1 MDFDLT
7 DEQVMLRDTVRDL
20 LARNYDAESRL
31 KITDSELG
39 WSRDVW
45 RQLADLG
52 VLGLSFS
59 EEDGG
64 VGAGP
69 VETMVVLEEV
79 GRRLAP
85 EPILDAVLVPG
96 GLVATAGSAEQR
108 QRILPEVAAGAKL
121 LAFAHAEPGVRWPST
136 EPATT
141 AAAAVPSVS
150 SAGPSV
156 VTQAAASGP
165 VATAVFDAASAGPSG
180 VTQAAASGP
189 VATAVFDAASAGPS
203 VVTQAAASGPVA
215 TAGGDSYTLTGVKNP
230 VPHGDS
236 ADELV
241 VSAAL
246 PDGGVGLFLVAPN
259 ATGVVRKPYRT
270 VDGQR
275 GAQLELDNAP
285 AERLGAAD
293 AAEAIA
299 SVLGHAQAG
308 LCAESVGA
316 MAEALR
322 LTTEY
327 LKQRKQFGVTL
338 SKFQTL
344 TQRAANMYVSLELAR
359 SMSLYATASLV
370 DGAYDPVIASRARLQ
385 VSRAA
390 RHIGQEAIQMHGG
403 IGVTAE
409 YPVGHYVARLT
420 AIERTLG
427 GGLEHLRVLSARV
440 GDYELAEL

>member
-20 LARNYDAESRL
+20 LARTYDAESRL
-31 KITDSELG
+31 KVIDSELG

-45 RQLADLG
+45 RQLAELG
-52 VLGLSFS
+52 VLGLSFT

-96 GLVATAGSAEQR
+96 GLVAAAGSAEQR
-108 QRILPEVAAGAKL
+108 QRILPEVASGAKL
-121 LAFAHAEPGVRWPST
+121 LAFAHAEPGVRWPSNDL
-136 EPATT
+136 ATT
-141 AAAAVPSVS
+141 AAA
-150 SAGPSV
+150 
-156 VTQAAASGP
+156 Q
-165 VATAVFDAASAGPSG
+165 
-180 VTQAAASGP
+180 
-189 VATAVFDAASAGPS
+189 
-203 VVTQAAASGPVA
+203 
-215 TAGGDSYTLTGVKNP
+215 GDSYTLTGVKNP

-241 VSAAL
+241 VSATL
-246 PDGGVGLFLVAPN
+246 PEGGVGLFLVAPD
-259 ATGVVRKPYRT
+259 ATGVVRKSYRT

-275 GAQLELDNAP
+275 GAQLELTDAP

-299 SVLGHAQAG
+299 SVLTHAQAS

-316 MAEALR
+316 MEEALR
-322 LTTEY
+322 LTADY

-344 TQRAANMYVSLELAR
+344 TQRAAEMYVSLELAR
-359 SMSLYATASLV
+359 SMSLYATASLA
-370 DGAYDPVIASRARLQ
+370 DGADDPVIASRARLQ
-385 VSRAA
+385 VGRAA

-409 YPVGHYVARLT
+409 YPVSHYVARLT
-420 AIERTLG
+420 AIEHTLG
-427 GGLEHLRVLSARV
+427 SGLEHLRVLSDRV
-440 GDYELAEL
+440 GDYELPEL

>member
-31 KITDSELG
+31 KVVDSELG

-45 RQLADLG
+45 RQFAELG
-52 VLGLSFS
+52 VLGLSFA

-96 GLVATAGSAEQR
+96 GLVAAVGSAEQR
-108 QRILPEVAAGAKL
+108 QRILPEVASGTKL
-121 LAFAHAEPGVRWPST
+121 LAFAHTEPGVRWSSS
-136 EPATT
+136 ELATT
-141 AAAAVPSVS
+141 AAA
-150 SAGPSV
+150 
-156 VTQAAASGP
+156 Q
-165 VATAVFDAASAGPSG
+165 
-180 VTQAAASGP
+180 
-189 VATAVFDAASAGPS
+189 
-203 VVTQAAASGPVA
+203 
-215 TAGGDSYTLTGVKNP
+215 GDSYTLTGVKNP

-246 PDGGVGLFLVAPN
+246 PEGGVGLFLVAPD
-259 ATGVVRKPYRT
+259 ATGVVRKSYRT

-275 GAQLELDNAP
+275 GAQLELTDAP
-285 AERLGAAD
+285 AERLGGAD
-293 AAEAIA
+293 TAEAIA
-299 SVLGHAQAG
+299 FVLTHAQAS

-316 MAEALR
+316 MEEALR
-322 LTTEY
+322 LTAEY

-344 TQRAANMYVSLELAR
+344 TQRAADMYVSLELAR
-359 SMSLYATASLV
+359 SMSLYATASLA
-370 DGAYDPVIASRARLQ
+370 DGADDPVIASRARLQ
-385 VSRAA
+385 VGRAA

-409 YPVGHYVARLT
+409 YPVSHYVARLT

-427 GGLEHLRVLSARV
+427 SGLEHLRVLSSRV
-440 GDYELAEL
+440 GDYEQPEL

>member
-7 DEQVMLRDTVRDL
+7 DEQEMLRDTVRDL
-20 LARNYDAESRL
+20 LARNYDPESRL
-31 KITDSELG
+31 KVTDTELG

-45 RQLADLG
+45 RQLAELG
-52 VLGLSFS
+52 VLGLTFT

-85 EPILDAVLVPG
+85 EPLMDAVLVPG
-96 GLVATAGSAEQR
+96 ALIALAGTAEQR
-108 QRILPEVAAGAKL
+108 QRVLPEVAAGNKL
-121 LAFAHAEPGVRWPST
+121 LAFAHAEPGVRWPAT
-136 EPATT
+136 ELTTT
-141 AAAAVPSVS
+141 AVP
-150 SAGPSV
+150 
-156 VTQAAASGP
+156 Q
-165 VATAVFDAASAGPSG
+165 
-180 VTQAAASGP
+180 
-189 VATAVFDAASAGPS
+189 
-203 VVTQAAASGPVA
+203 
-215 TAGGDSYTLTGVKNP
+215 GDSYVLTGIKNP
-230 VPHGDS
+230 VAHGDC
-236 ADELV
+236 ADDLV
-241 VSAAL
+241 VSAEL
-246 PDGGVGLFLVAPN
+246 PGGGTGLFLIGAD
-259 ATGVVRKPYRT
+259 ATGVTRKNYRT

-275 GAQLELDNAP
+275 GAQLEFDKAA
-285 AERLGAAD
+285 AELLGGDVD
-293 AAEAIA
+293 AAEAIRSA
-299 SVLGHAQAG
+299 LAQAQAS
-308 LCAESVGA
+308 LCAESIGA
-316 MAEALR
+316 MEEALR
-322 LTTEY
+322 LTTDY

-359 SMSLYATASLV
+359 SMSLYVTAAV
-370 DGAYDPVIASRARLQ
+370 ADGETDPLIASRARLQ
-385 VSRAA
+385 VGRSA

-440 GDYELAEL
+440 GEYALPEL

>member
-20 LARNYDAESRL
+20 LARTYDAESRL
-31 KITDSELG
+31 KVVDSELG
-39 WSRDVW
+39 WSREVW
-45 RQLADLG
+45 RQLAELG
-52 VLGLSFS
+52 VLGLSFA

-96 GLVATAGSAEQR
+96 GLITAVGSAEQR
-108 QRILPEVAAGAKL
+108 QRILPEVASGAKL

-136 EPATT
+136 ELATT
-141 AAAAVPSVS
+141 AAA
-150 SAGPSV
+150 
-156 VTQAAASGP
+156 Q
-165 VATAVFDAASAGPSG
+165 
-180 VTQAAASGP
+180 
-189 VATAVFDAASAGPS
+189 
-203 VVTQAAASGPVA
+203 
-215 TAGGDSYTLTGVKNP
+215 GDSYTLTGVKNP

-236 ADELV
+236 ADDLV
-241 VSAAL
+241 VSATL
-246 PDGGVGLFLVAPN
+246 PDGGVGLFLVAPD
-259 ATGVVRKPYRT
+259 ATGVVRKSYRT

-275 GAQLELDNAP
+275 GAQLELTDAP
-285 AERLGAAD
+285 AERLGGAD

-299 SVLGHAQAG
+299 SVLTHAQAS

-322 LTTEY
+322 LTTDY

-359 SMSLYATASLV
+359 SMSLYATASLA
-370 DGAYDPVIASRARLQ
+370 DGTDDPVIASRARLQ
-385 VSRAA
+385 VGRAA
-390 RHIGQEAIQMHGG
+390 RHVGQEAIQMHGG

-427 GGLEHLRVLSARV
+427 SGLEHLRVLSSRV
-440 GDYELAEL
+440 GDYELPEL

>member
-31 KITDSELG
+31 KVVDSELG

-45 RQLADLG
+45 RQFAELG
-52 VLGLSFS
+52 VLGLSFA

-96 GLVATAGSAEQR
+96 GLVAAVGSAEQR
-108 QRILPEVAAGAKL
+108 QRILPEVASGTKL
-121 LAFAHAEPGVRWPST
+121 LAFAHAEPGVRWSSS
-136 EPATT
+136 ELATT
-141 AAAAVPSVS
+141 AAA
-150 SAGPSV
+150 
-156 VTQAAASGP
+156 Q
-165 VATAVFDAASAGPSG
+165 
-180 VTQAAASGP
+180 
-189 VATAVFDAASAGPS
+189 
-203 VVTQAAASGPVA
+203 
-215 TAGGDSYTLTGVKNP
+215 GDSYTLTGVKNP

-241 VSAAL
+241 VSAVL
-246 PDGGVGLFLVAPN
+246 PDGGVGLFLIAPD
-259 ATGVVRKPYRT
+259 ATGVVRKSYRT

-275 GAQLELDNAP
+275 GAQLELTDAP
-285 AERLGAAD
+285 AERLGGAD

-299 SVLGHAQAG
+299 SVLTHAQAS

-316 MAEALR
+316 MEEALR
-322 LTTEY
+322 LTAEY

-344 TQRAANMYVSLELAR
+344 TQRAADMYVSLELAR
-359 SMSLYATASLV
+359 SMSLYATASLA
-370 DGAYDPVIASRARLQ
+370 DGADDPVIASRARLQ
-385 VSRAA
+385 VGRAA

-409 YPVGHYVARLT
+409 YPVSHYVARLT

-427 GGLEHLRVLSARV
+427 SGLEHLRVLSSRV
-440 GDYELAEL
+440 GDYEQPEL

>member
-31 KITDSELG
+31 KVVDSELG

-45 RQLADLG
+45 RQFAELG
-52 VLGLSFS
+52 VLGLSFA

-96 GLVATAGSAEQR
+96 GLVAAVGSAEQR
-108 QRILPEVAAGAKL
+108 QRILPEVASGTKL
-121 LAFAHAEPGVRWPST
+121 LAFAHTEPGVRWSSS
-136 EPATT
+136 ELATT
-141 AAAAVPSVS
+141 AAA
-150 SAGPSV
+150 
-156 VTQAAASGP
+156 Q
-165 VATAVFDAASAGPSG
+165 
-180 VTQAAASGP
+180 
-189 VATAVFDAASAGPS
+189 
-203 VVTQAAASGPVA
+203 
-215 TAGGDSYTLTGVKNP
+215 GDSYTLTGVKNP

-246 PDGGVGLFLVAPN
+246 PEGGVGLFLVAPD
-259 ATGVVRKPYRT
+259 ASGVVRKSYRT

-275 GAQLELDNAP
+275 GAQLELTDAP
-285 AERLGAAD
+285 AERLGGAD
-293 AAEAIA
+293 ATEAIA
-299 SVLGHAQAG
+299 SVLTHAQAS

-316 MAEALR
+316 MEEALR
-322 LTTEY
+322 LTAEY

-344 TQRAANMYVSLELAR
+344 TQRAADMYVSLELAR
-359 SMSLYATASLV
+359 SMSLYATASLA
-370 DGAYDPVIASRARLQ
+370 DGADDPVIASRARLQ
-385 VSRAA
+385 VGRAA

-409 YPVGHYVARLT
+409 YPVSHYVARLT

-427 GGLEHLRVLSARV
+427 SGLEHLRVLSSRV
-440 GDYELAEL
+440 GDYEQPEL

>member
-20 LARNYDAESRL
+20 LARAYDAESRL
-31 KITDSELG
+31 KVVDSELG

-45 RQLADLG
+45 RRLAELG
-52 VLGLSFS
+52 VLGLSFA

-85 EPILDAVLVPG
+85 EPILDAVLIPG
-96 GLVATAGSAEQR
+96 GLVAAAGSAEQR
-108 QRILPEVAAGAKL
+108 QRILPEVASGAKL
-121 LAFAHAEPGVRWPST
+121 LAFAHAEPGVRWPAT
-136 EPATT
+136 ELATT
-141 AAAAVPSVS
+141 A
-150 SAGPSV
+150 
-156 VTQAAASGP
+156 
-165 VATAVFDAASAGPSG
+165 TA
-180 VTQAAASGP
+180 Q
-189 VATAVFDAASAGPS
+189 
-203 VVTQAAASGPVA
+203 
-215 TAGGDSYTLTGVKNP
+215 GDSYTLTGVKNP
-230 VPHGDS
+230 VAHGDS

-241 VSAAL
+241 VSAVL
-246 PDGGVGLFLVAPN
+246 PEGGVGLFLVAPG
-259 ATGVVRKPYRT
+259 APGVVRKSYRT
-270 VDGQR
+270 VDGRR
-275 GAQLELDNAP
+275 GAQLELTAAP

-293 AAEAIA
+293 AAEAIE
-299 SVLGHAQAG
+299 SVLTHAQAS
-308 LCAESVGA
+308 LCAESIGA

-327 LKQRKQFGVTL
+327 LQQRKQFGVTL

-344 TQRAANMYVSLELAR
+344 TQRAADMYVSLELAR
-359 SMSLYATASLV
+359 SMSLYATASLA
-370 DGAYDPVIASRARLQ
+370 DGAGDPVIASRARLQ
-385 VSRAA
+385 VGRAA

-409 YPVGHYVARLT
+409 YPVSHYVARLT

-427 GGLEHLRVLSARV
+427 GGLEHLRVLSSRV
-440 GDYELAEL
+440 ADYDLPEL

>member
-20 LARNYDAESRL
+20 LARTYDAESRL
-31 KITDSELG
+31 KVVDSELG

-52 VLGLSFS
+52 VLGLSFA

-96 GLVATAGSAEQR
+96 GLIAAAGSAEQR
-108 QRILPEVAAGAKL
+108 QRILPEVASGAKL
-121 LAFAHAEPGVRWPST
+121 LAFAHAEPGVRWPSS

-141 AAAAVPSVS
+141 AAA
-150 SAGPSV
+150 
-156 VTQAAASGP
+156 Q
-165 VATAVFDAASAGPSG
+165 
-180 VTQAAASGP
+180 
-189 VATAVFDAASAGPS
+189 
-203 VVTQAAASGPVA
+203 
-215 TAGGDSYTLTGVKNP
+215 GDSYTLTGVKNP

-246 PDGGVGLFLVAPN
+246 PDGGVGLFLVAPD
-259 ATGVVRKPYRT
+259 ATGVVRKSYRT

-275 GAQLELDNAP
+275 GAQLELTDAP
-285 AERLGAAD
+285 AERLGEGD

-299 SVLGHAQAG
+299 SVLTHAQAS

-316 MAEALR
+316 MEEALR

-359 SMSLYATASLV
+359 SMSLYATASLA
-370 DGAYDPVIASRARLQ
+370 DGADDPVIASRARLQ
-385 VSRAA
+385 VGRAA

-427 GGLEHLRVLSARV
+427 SGLEHLRVLSSRV
-440 GDYELAEL
+440 GDYELPEL